1 MKEIKK
7 SVINTFNRVGID
19 YKPLLEDKE
28 VYTVSN
34 RFTGET
40 CSTSLLVATLIDY
53 IYRISNQYEMG
64 IYKVNISDFDRL
76 RYFVLEIDNNAYTTC
91 ID

>member
-19 YKPLLEDKE
+19 YEPLLKDKGT
-28 VYTVSN
+28 YTVSN